1 MKSCNKYLRAKRPSA
16 FKIIFIVISIM
27 AITYFNAFIVCAQG
41 LGTSWS
47 VFRHDSLHTGRST
60 LQGPDSNNLK
70 WSFHTENIV
79 DSSAVLDLD
88 GTIYIGSQD
97 KSFYAIKPDGILKW
111 TFKTNG
117 VITSSPAIDSDGNIY
132 FGSWDKKLY
141 ALSPDGIFLW
151 SFTTGGVI
159 RSSPTIGP
167 DRTIYFGSSDG
178 NVYAIG
184 EK

>member
-1 MKSCNKYLRAKRPSA
+1 M
-16 FKIIFIVISIM
+16 
-27 AITYFNAFIVCAQG
+27 
-41 LGTSWS
+41 
-47 VFRHDSLHTGRST
+47 
-60 LQGPDSNNLK
+60 
-70 WSFHTENIV
+70 
-79 DSSAVLDLD
+79 
-88 GTIYIGSQD
+88 
-97 KSFYAIKPDGILKW
+97 KW

-141 ALSPDGIFLW
+141 ALSPDGTLLW